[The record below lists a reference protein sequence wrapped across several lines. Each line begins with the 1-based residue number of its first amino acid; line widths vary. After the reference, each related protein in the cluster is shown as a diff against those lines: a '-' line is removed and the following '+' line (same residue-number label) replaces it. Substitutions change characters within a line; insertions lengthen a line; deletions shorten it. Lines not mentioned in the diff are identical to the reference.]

1 MESTHSLPLDTY
13 TAAALLEWQLE
24 MGADEPMLDAPLN
37 RYDLPERAE
46 PLPRAG
52 GNAASGAQTSGG
64 QAGGGQSGV
73 DRGAPNVARARRPA
87 PEIHRAP
94 QGPDPVEAA
103 ITAAA
108 KATSLDSL
116 REIMGEFEH
125 CEPKKGARN
134 FLFGAGNPQ
143 ARVLI
148 LIDAPSREEDVAAEL
163 MTGQNGA
170 LFEKMFAAI
179 GLTRDPTDAT
189 RSLYLAPVLPWR
201 LPGDREVTGQE
212 LAMMQPF
219 LARHVEFIDPD
230 LVVLMGNTPCAAG
243 FGQSLAQS
251 GVTRL
256 RGQWKQAFGK
266 PARAMFSPHFL
277 IAHPAAKRAAWE
289 DLLEIRAHLGL

>member
-1 MESTHSLPLDTY
+1 MESAQSIPLDTY

-37 RYDLPERAE
+37 RYDLPERAD

-52 GNAASGAQTSGG
+52 VAVESNRANAGGPQASGQNSGDNRG
-64 QAGGGQSGV
+64 PNAG
-73 DRGAPNVARARRPA
+73 RERRPT
-87 PEIHRAP
+87 PEIHRP
-94 QGPDPVEAA
+94 QQGPDPVEAA
-103 ITAAA
+103 HTAAA
-108 KATSLDSL
+108 KARSLDDL
-116 REIMGEFEH
+116 REIMGDFEH

-134 FLFGAGNPQ
+134 FLFGAGNRQ
-143 ARVLI
+143 ARIMVL
-148 LIDAPSREEDVAAEL
+148 LDAPTREEDSAAGL
-163 MTGQNGA
+163 MTGPNGL

-179 GLTRDPTDAT
+179 GLTRDPTDAA

-201 LPGDREVTGQE
+201 PPGDREITAQE

-230 LVVLMGNTPCAAG
+230 LVLLMGNTPCAVA
-243 FGQSLAQS
+243 FGQPLAQS
-251 GVTRL
+251 SVTRL

-266 PARAMFSPHFL
+266 PARAMFPPHYL
-277 IAHPAAKRAAWE
+277 MAQPAAKRMAWE